1 MKNSKWLFFFLAFT
15 HQSAFAQGVGYPL
28 SNEAVYHMVDRF
40 EILYGNPSL
49 FYSTQKTLT
58 RGEVTRFAQT
68 LDTTTGIHLSNL
80 DKKDIRY
87 IYDDNNDWLLQSAEP
102 TTLTGKKEPLVGA
115 LAPPQYRLNKK
126 PLLKYFYKTPANL
139 WEVDTKNFSLRVN
152 PIINF
157 NLGNDRN
164 DAELVFKNLRGVEIR
179 GSIDNRIYFYTNIHE
194 TQSRF
199 PNYVT
204 DWVEKHQAVPGAGFY
219 KPFQGLKFNI
229 KNGYDYLNA
238 QGLIG
243 MNVTQHIGIQ
253 FGHGNNFIGDGMRSL
268 FLSDFSN
275 NYFFLKLNTKIWKFQ
290 YQNIFAELNNPATY
304 TNVDDLVPKKFL
316 TMHHLSYNV
325 TPNFNFG
332 IFESV
337 IASRKQQ
344 FELQYLNPI
353 IFYRSVEHSLGSPDN
368 VILGANFKWNIAK
381 KCQIYGQLVLDEFYF
396 KEIIAASEGWWANKY
411 GGQIGIKYPNA
422 FGIDHLD
429 LQAEYNKI
437 RPFTFTHGDSTNSYT
452 HAGQPL
458 THPLGANFKEIL
470 LRARYQPL
478 SKLVFDGRI
487 MSATQGESSATRN
500 WGENPI
506 IPYTSRTGDYGYFT
520 GEGVSAKILLVS
532 LDVSYQIYHNMFLD
546 FNVLARK
553 KDSDD
558 PTRSQRTLFV
568 GGGFRMN
575 IGQTKLLF

>member
-1 MKNSKWLFFFLAFT
+1 MKNIKILLVFLAFT
-15 HQSAFAQGVGYPL
+15 CQMTFAQGVGYPL
-28 SNEAVYHMVDRF
+28 SNEPVYHAMNRF
-40 EILYGNPSL
+40 EILYGNPAL
-49 FYSTQKTLT
+49 FFSAQKTFTRGDLT
-58 RGEVTRFAQT
+58 RYAHM
-68 LDTTTGIHLSNL
+68 LDTTTSIHLSDL

-102 TTLTGKKEPLVGA
+102 TTLAGKNEPLIGA
-115 LAPPQYRLNKK
+115 LDPPQYRTNKK
-126 PLLKYFYKTPANL
+126 PLLKYFYKTPANF
-139 WEVDTKNFSLRVN
+139 WEIDTKNFSLRVN

-164 DAELVFKNLRGVEIR
+164 DAELVFKNQRGVELR
-179 GSIDNRIYFYTNIHE
+179 GSIDNRVYFYTNILE

-199 PNYVT
+199 PNYST
-204 DWVEKHQAVPGAGFY
+204 EWVMKHQAVPGSGFY
-219 KPFQGLKFNI
+219 KDYTSLVFNI

-243 MNVTQHIGIQ
+243 FNATKHIGIQ

-275 NYFFLKLNTKIWKFQ
+275 NYFFLKLNTKVWKFQ
-290 YQNIFAELNNPATY
+290 YQNIFAELSNQASGN
-304 TNVDDLVPKKFL
+304 DLLAKKFIAL
-316 TMHHLSYNV
+316 HHLSYNV
-325 TPNFNFG
+325 TPNLNFG

-344 FELQYLNPI
+344 FELQYLNPL

-368 VILGANFKWNIAK
+368 VNVGANFKWNIAK
-381 KCQIYGQLVLDEFYF
+381 KVQVYGQLLLDEFYF
-396 KEIIAASEGWWANKY
+396 REIIAAKEGWWANKY
-411 GGQIGIKYPNA
+411 GGQMGIKYPNA
-422 FGIDHLD
+422 LGIDHLD
-429 LQAEYNKI
+429 LQFEFNKI
-437 RPFTFTHGDSTNSYT
+437 RPFTFTHGDSTNSFS

-458 THPLGANFKEIL
+458 AHPLGANFKEIL

-487 MSATQGESSATRN
+487 MSATQGESSKTRN
-500 WGENPI
+500 WGEDPI
-506 IPYTSRTGDYGYFT
+506 VPYTNRSGDYGYFT
-520 GEGVSAKILLVS
+520 GEGVKAKILLVS
-532 LDVSYQIYHNMFLD
+532 LDISYQIYHNMFLD
-546 FNVLARK
+546 VNVLARK

-558 PTRSQRTLFV
+558 PTRNQRTLFI

-575 IGQTKLLF
+575 IGQTKLMF